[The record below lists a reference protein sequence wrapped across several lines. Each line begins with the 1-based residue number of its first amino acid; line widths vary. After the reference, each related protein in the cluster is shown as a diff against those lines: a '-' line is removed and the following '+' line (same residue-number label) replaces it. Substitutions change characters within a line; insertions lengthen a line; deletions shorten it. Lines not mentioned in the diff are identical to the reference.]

1 MIQIKIGGWAG
12 QGVVL
17 SGIILSTA
25 FSNVLEKNVVMTRS
39 YTAAVRSGITS
50 ADVIVDDNEIYD
62 LNAHEPDVLI
72 IMYQKTFDKYIGMV
86 KAAKYVIVDSTLV
99 KDIPSDLKNIYSV
112 KASEIAEN
120 ISSPKISNMVLLGK
134 YVAIT
139 KHLTIDALEEAVK
152 LSVSKKFIDDDL
164 KALRS
169 GFYS

>member
-1 MIQIKIGGWAG
+1 M
-12 QGVVL
+12 
-17 SGIILSTA
+17 
-25 FSNVLEKNVVMTRS
+25 
-39 YTAAVRSGITS
+39 
-50 ADVIVDDNEIYD
+50 
-62 LNAHEPDVLI
+62 NAHEPDVLI